1 MSTRIELAPEVAD
14 DFERILAHLVQ
25 QGVQD
30 AASRIQDIIAAI
42 DALERN
48 PMIGGSAGPLD
59 RELVIGRRSRGYLAL
74 YRYVAEL
81 DTVFV
86 LAVRGQS
93 EGGYGGRSAR

>member
-14 DFERILAHLVQ
+14 DFERILDHLVQ
-25 QGVQD
+25 HGVQD

-42 DALERN
+42 DTLERN
-48 PMIGGSAGPLD
+48 PMIGRPVGPAN

-74 YRYVAEL
+74 YRYIVEI

-86 LAVRGQS
+86 LAVRSQS
-93 EGGYGGRSAR
+93 EAGYADR